1 MTTNTATTHTA
12 ANNFAT
18 NIANLLSSRGY
29 SVLRETVNPQLTDD
43 TKWTITLF
51 VAARGNDADV
61 ARFTL
66 PLGDEVDEQGLSA
79 VVDVKASQ
87 VVFKRND
94 DNGRFSFP
102 SKNVDS
108 MSARMALTQG
118 LISYTGTYGPGV
130 VTSSQMARIIVESME
145 LADLFAKDI

>member
-1 MTTNTATTHTA
+1 MTTNTAATHTA

-29 SVLRETVNPQLTDD
+29 SVLRESVNPQLVDEN
-43 TKWTITLF
+43 KWTLTLY

-87 VVFKRND
+87 VRFVQ
-94 DNGRFSFP
+94 NGLLAYA
-102 SKNVDS
+102 SKDVDT
-108 MSARMALTQG
+108 MAAKMALTQG

-130 VTSSQMARIIVESME
+130 VTGLQVARVIVEAME
-145 LADLFAKDI
+145 LAGLAATEV

>member
-87 VVFKRND
+87 VAFKRND
-94 DNGRFSFP
+94 GRFIYRSTG
-102 SKNVDS
+102 VDS

-130 VTSSQMARIIVESME
+130 VTSDQMARIIVEAME
-145 LADLFAKDI
+145 LADLAAKDI

>member
-1 MTTNTATTHTA
+1 MNTNTA

-29 SVLRETVNPQLTDD
+29 SVLRESVNPQLVDES
-43 TKWTITLF
+43 KWTLTLF

-87 VVFKRND
+87 VAFKRND
-94 DNGRFSFP
+94 GRFIYRSTG
-102 SKNVDS
+102 VDS

-130 VTSSQMARIIVESME
+130 VTSDQMARIIVEAME
-145 LADLFAKDI
+145 LADLAATEI